1 MTAAARRALESRI
14 GHVFVDESLLLR
26 ALVHRSYCAEHAGET
41 SNEQLEFLGD
51 SVLGYVISD
60 HVFHTYPA
68 LSEGQWS
75 KVRASVVNTENL
87 AEVAREVGVGECLFL
102 GKGEAA
108 AGGRDKGSI
117 LGDAMEAIFAAV
129 YLDGGEEMAR
139 DVILGLL
146 AERVARA
153 ATLPGSDDPKTSLQ
167 ELALLRGIGLPR
179 YRVQGEGPDHEKVFT
194 AVVVL
199 DGVDRGTG
207 TGVSKKQA
215 EQAAARVAA
224 EWLREQGDTE
234 PGTDAGAP

>member
-1 MTAAARRALESRI
+1 MTAAARRALEARI

-60 HVFHTYPA
+60 HVFHTFPS
-68 LSEGQWS
+68 LTEGQWS

-139 DVILGLL
+139 RVILGLL
-146 AERVARA
+146 AERVAAA

-167 ELALLRGIGLPR
+167 ELALDHGIGLPR
-179 YRVQGEGPDHEKVFT
+179 YRVEGEGPDHEKVFT
-194 AVVVL
+194 AVVLL
-199 DGVDRGTG
+199 DGVERGTG

-224 EWLREQGDTE
+224 EWLREQPA